1 MTSESILKNVQFQ
14 KPSLIYLSGK
24 TCTGKS
30 TLAHHLECYG
40 YKKIELDKVVMR
52 SVVVPFNVAT
62 GDGFRTAYRGDGPIE
77 QTQAFVEAARLEIME
92 GFLSS
97 PLVIEG
103 AIADSRILSEIFS
116 GDFKDFFF
124 IYLHPVH
131 TLVYQERILSRF
143 VAGAATGNAGL
154 PKDFWS
160 LLPDF
165 NLDQFKDT
173 SSVTPAITDA
183 VRTFAQKS
191 MAESQLRL
199 KNFKLTFPD
208 IAVVEI

>member
-1 MTSESILKNVQFQ
+1 MTPESILKNVQSQ

-30 TLAHHLECYG
+30 TFAHHLECHG

-52 SVVVPFNVAT
+52 SVVEPFNVAT
-62 GDGFRTAYRGDGPIE
+62 GDGFRTAYRGEGPVA
-77 QTQAFVEAARLEIME
+77 QTQAFVAAVRLEIME
-92 GFLSS
+92 SFLVS

-116 GDFKDFFF
+116 GNLKDFVF
-124 IYLHPVH
+124 IYLHPVN
-131 TLVYQERILSRF
+131 TLIYQERILSRF
-143 VAGAATGNAGL
+143 VAGAATGNTGL

-165 NLDQFKDT
+165 NSDQFKDT
-173 SSVTPAITDA
+173 YIVTPAITDA
-183 VRTFAQKS
+183 IRVYAQKS

-199 KNFKLTFPD
+199 KNFQLTFPD